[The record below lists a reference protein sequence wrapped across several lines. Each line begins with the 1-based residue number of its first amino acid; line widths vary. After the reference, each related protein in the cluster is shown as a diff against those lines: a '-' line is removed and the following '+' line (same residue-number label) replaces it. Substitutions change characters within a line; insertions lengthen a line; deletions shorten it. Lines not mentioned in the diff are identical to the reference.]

1 VPDSNEEFLAR
12 LLETF
17 KLEAREHLN
26 AISSQLDEM
35 ARAPPAE
42 RVRAVEVAFR
52 EAHSLKAA
60 AHAVS
65 QREIGRLCQSMEGA
79 FAALK
84 RGELES
90 GSALL
95 VALQGAADAAS
106 DLLDAVGSGFDPA
119 QTARAAALADTLEAM
134 RKGAPAPGADGP
146 PAEAAAVAAPP
157 PPVAAGTI
165 RLSVHRLDALLL
177 QAEEM
182 LPIKIAAREQVAALN
197 EALAALADW
206 RRAWQRTVAAQ
217 ETKQH
222 ALAAVLGNERQT
234 RQGDSLPGLMEWN
247 IQRISRLEAALSVA
261 RRRAASHEREAG
273 VKVDRLLEN
282 VKRVL
287 MLECRSLLDMFP
299 KVVRDLA
306 REQGKEVDLQ
316 IEGAELEIDRRI
328 LEELKDPLL
337 HLVRNCVDHGVE
349 KPPGRSAAGKPARA
363 TIRISAAQRES
374 DKVEI
379 TVADDGA
386 GVSLK
391 RLAASAIKQGLLP
404 AERAPSAGE
413 AELLPLMFQSGV
425 STAPMITDLS
435 GRGLG
440 LAIVREKVERL
451 GGTVEV
457 ETREGR
463 GTTFRL
469 LVPLTLA
476 TFRGIVV
483 RVADHNFVIP
493 TLGIERVLSGRRDDV
508 RTVED
513 RPMLAVK
520 GTHLP
525 FVKLADVLEIV
536 ASARPAEADSRFLA
550 LVLGSSAMRVA
561 FEVDEVH
568 GDREVLIK
576 PLGRT
581 LERVRNVLGATVLAD
596 VGIAPILNVHDLL
609 KSALRV
615 ARAPVSAAISATA
628 RAAQERRVLIVE
640 DSITARGLLKN
651 ILEAA
656 GYQVQVAVDGVEA
669 WGLLCVEPFDVVV
682 SDVEMPRMNGFDLTA
697 RIRADRRLAELPVVL
712 VTALDSREDRER
724 GVDVGANA
732 YIVKRDFD
740 QERLFE
746 VLQRLS

>member
-1 VPDSNEEFLAR
+1 MAR

-26 AISSQLDEM
+26 AISSRLDEM

-42 RVRAVEVAFR
+42 RMRAVEVAFR

-65 QREIGRLCQSMEGA
+65 QREIGRLCKSMEGA

-90 GSALL
+90 RSALL
-95 VALQGAADAAS
+95 VALQGAADAAD
-106 DLLDAVGSGFDPA
+106 DLLATMGSGFDPA
-119 QTARAAALADTLEAM
+119 QAARAAALADTLDKM
-134 RKGAPAPGADGP
+134 VKGVPTLGADGP
-146 PAEAAAVAAPP
+146 PSEQGAAAALP
-157 PPVAAGTI
+157 PPVAADTV

-177 QAEEM
+177 QAEQM
-182 LPIKIAAREQVAALN
+182 LPIKIAAREQVAVLN
-197 EALAALADW
+197 EALAALAEW
-206 RRAWQRTVAAQ
+206 RKAWQRTVAAH
-217 ETKQH
+217 EMKQH
-222 ALAAVLGNERQT
+222 ALAVVPGNGRQAP
-234 RQGDSLPGLMEWN
+234 QGDSLPGLMEWN

-261 RRRAASHEREAG
+261 SRRAASHAREADG
-273 VKVDRLLEN
+273 KVDRLLEN
-282 VKRVL
+282 AKRVL
-287 MLECRSLLDMFP
+287 MLECRSLLDVFP

-316 IEGAELEIDRRI
+316 IEGAELEINRRI

-337 HLVRNCVDHGVE
+337 HLVRNCIDHGVE
-349 KPPGRSAAGKPARA
+349 KPSSRGAGDKPARA
-363 TIRISAAQRES
+363 TIRISVTHRES
-374 DKVEI
+374 DKVEL

-404 AERAPSAGE
+404 AERALSAGE

-425 STAPMITDLS
+425 STAPIITDLS

-451 GGTVEV
+451 GGTIEV

-469 LVPLTLA
+469 LVPVTLA

-483 RVADHNFVIP
+483 RVADHSFVIP
-493 TLGIERVLSGRRDDV
+493 TLGIERVLSGRRDDL

-513 RPMLAVK
+513 RAMLAIN

-525 FVKLADVLEIV
+525 FVKLADVLEI
-536 ASARPAEADSRFLA
+536 APSARAAEADSRFLA

-561 FEVDEVH
+561 FEVDEVE
-568 GDREVLIK
+568 GDREVLVK

-596 VGIAPILNVHDLL
+596 VGIAPILNIHDLL

-615 ARAPVSAAISATA
+615 ARAPVSAAISAA
-628 RAAQERRVLIVE
+628 PQAAEERRVLIVE

-656 GYQVQVAVDGVEA
+656 GYQVKAAVDGVEA
-669 WGLLCVEPFDVVV
+669 WALLCLEPFDVVV

-740 QERLFE
+740 QKRLFE

>member
-1 VPDSNEEFLAR
+1 VPDPNEEFLAR

-95 VALQGAADAAS
+95 VALQDAADAAS
-106 DLLDAVGSGFDPA
+106 DLLAAVGSGFDPA
-119 QTARAAALADTLEAM
+119 QTARATALADTLEAM

-146 PAEAAAVAAPP
+146 PSEAAAVAAPP
-157 PPVAAGTI
+157 APVAAGTI

-182 LPIKIAAREQVAALN
+182 LPIKIGAREQVAALN

-206 RRAWQRTVAAQ
+206 RRAWQRTVAPQ

-261 RRRAASHEREAG
+261 RRRAAGHEREAG

-349 KPPGRSAAGKPARA
+349 KPHGRSAAGKPARA

-457 ETREGR
+457 EAREGR

-513 RPMLAVK
+513 RPMLAVN

-525 FVKLADVLEIV
+525 LVKLADVLEIA

-561 FEVDEVH
+561 FEVDQVH

-669 WGLLCVEPFDVVV
+669 WALLCVEPFDVVV

>member
-1 VPDSNEEFLAR
+1 MSDRNKEFMAK

-26 AISSQLDEM
+26 AISSKLDEM
-35 ARAPPAE
+35 ARVPPAE

-84 RGELES
+84 RGELDS
-90 GSALL
+90 SSPLL
-95 VALQGAADAAS
+95 VALQSAADAAN
-106 DLLDAVGSGFDPA
+106 DLLAAVGSGFDQA
-119 QTARAAALADTLEAM
+119 QAARAAALADTLDAM
-134 RKGAPAPGADGP
+134 LKGAPGPGADRP
-146 PAEAAAVAAPP
+146 PAELAAATTAS
-157 PPVAAGTI
+157 PPVAADTI
-165 RLSVHRLDALLL
+165 RLSVNRLDALLL
-177 QAEEM
+177 QAEDL
-182 LPIKIAAREQVAALN
+182 LPIKSAAREQVAVLN
-197 EALAALADW
+197 ETLAALAEW
-206 RRAWQRTVAAQ
+206 RKAWQRTMAAQ
-217 ETKQH
+217 EMKQH
-222 ALAAVLGNERQT
+222 ALAVAPGNGRHAP
-234 RQGDSLPGLMEWN
+234 QGDSLPGLMEWN
-247 IQRISRLEAALSVA
+247 IQRISRLETVLSAAS
-261 RRRAASHEREAG
+261 RRAASHLREAG
-273 VKVDRLLEN
+273 VKVDRLLET

-287 MLECRSLLDMFP
+287 MLECRSLLDVLP

-306 REQGKEVDLQ
+306 RGQGKEVDLR

-337 HLVRNCVDHGVE
+337 HLVRNCIDHGVE
-349 KPPGRSAAGKPARA
+349 KPSSRSAAGKPARA
-363 TIRISAAQRES
+363 TIRISVSQRES
-374 DKVEI
+374 DKVEL

-476 TFRGIVV
+476 TFRGVVV
-483 RVADHNFVIP
+483 RAADYSFVIP
-493 TLGIERVLSGRRDDV
+493 TLGIERVLSGRRDDL

-513 RPMLAVK
+513 RAMLAVN
-520 GTHLP
+520 GMHLP
-525 FVKLADVLEIV
+525 LVKLADVLEI
-536 ASARPAEADSRFLA
+536 AAPAGAAEADSRLLA

-561 FEVDEVH
+561 FEVDEVQ
-568 GDREVLIK
+568 GDREVLVK

-596 VGIAPILNVHDLL
+596 VGIVPILNIHDLL

-615 ARAPVSAAISATA
+615 SRTRVSPAASARPQSPE
-628 RAAQERRVLIVE
+628 ERRVLIVE
-640 DSITARGLLKN
+640 DSITARGLLKS

-656 GYQVQVAVDGVEA
+656 GYQVKAAVDGLEA
-669 WGLLCVEPFDVVV
+669 WALLCLEHFDVVV

>member
-1 VPDSNEEFLAR
+1 
-12 LLETF
+12 
-17 KLEAREHLN
+17 
-26 AISSQLDEM
+26 
-35 ARAPPAE
+35 
-42 RVRAVEVAFR
+42 
-52 EAHSLKAA
+52 
-60 AHAVS
+60 
-65 QREIGRLCQSMEGA
+65 
-79 FAALK
+79 
-84 RGELES
+84 
-90 GSALL
+90 
-95 VALQGAADAAS
+95 
-106 DLLDAVGSGFDPA
+106 
-119 QTARAAALADTLEAM
+119 
-134 RKGAPAPGADGP
+134 
-146 PAEAAAVAAPP
+146 
-157 PPVAAGTI
+157 
-165 RLSVHRLDALLL
+165 
-177 QAEEM
+177 
-182 LPIKIAAREQVAALN
+182 
-197 EALAALADW
+197 
-206 RRAWQRTVAAQ
+206 
-217 ETKQH
+217 
-222 ALAAVLGNERQT
+222 LGNERQT

-513 RPMLAVK
+513 RPMLAVN

-669 WGLLCVEPFDVVV
+669 WALLCVEPFDVVV